1 MTVDRDDRV
10 LGCLIG
16 GAIGDALGAGIEFMS
31 WAEIESTFGPEGVR
45 DFTPDYGHEAPITD
59 DTQMTLF
66 TAEGLLEAA
75 ANGTEPVEEV
85 WAAYRRW
92 YHTQGGDL
100 PEGVDP
106 LFGLLA
112 VPELL
117 ERRGP
122 GTTCMGSMR
131 DDVPGTTDEPLNGS
145 KGCGGIMRVAPV
157 GLAATSDEEAYRL
170 GCATAAL
177 THGHASG
184 WISAGA
190 MAVMVRRLLEDEG
203 LRDAVDAGRAVAA
216 ADPADF
222 EVVDA
227 IDAAIAL
234 VGQAPLRGTDLESLG
249 KRWPGGPGDEALAI
263 AVAAVLAEP
272 DPNEALLL
280 AVNHGGDSDSTG
292 AIAGNLLGA
301 HYGASALR
309 TDWRERVELADV
321 ITEMAGR
328 LSAVGGSE

>member
-31 WAEIESTFGPEGVR
+31 WSTIESTFGLEGVR
-45 DFTPDYGHEAPITD
+45 DFTPCYEQEAPITD

-75 ANGTEPVEEV
+75 ANDTDPVDEV
-85 WAAYRRW
+85 WAAYQRW

-145 KGCGGIMRVAPV
+145 KGGGGSRRVAPV
-157 GLAATSDEEAYRL
+157 GLAATSDEEA
-170 GCATAAL
+170 
-177 THGHASG
+177 
-184 WISAGA
+184 
-190 MAVMVRRLLEDEG
+190 
-203 LRDAVDAGRAVAA
+203 
-216 ADPADF
+216 
-222 EVVDA
+222 
-227 IDAAIAL
+227 
-234 VGQAPLRGTDLESLG
+234 
-249 KRWPGGPGDEALAI
+249 
-263 AVAAVLAEP
+263 
-272 DPNEALLL
+272 
-280 AVNHGGDSDSTG
+280 
-292 AIAGNLLGA
+292 
-301 HYGASALR
+301 
-309 TDWRERVELADV
+309 
-321 ITEMAGR
+321 
-328 LSAVGGSE
+328 